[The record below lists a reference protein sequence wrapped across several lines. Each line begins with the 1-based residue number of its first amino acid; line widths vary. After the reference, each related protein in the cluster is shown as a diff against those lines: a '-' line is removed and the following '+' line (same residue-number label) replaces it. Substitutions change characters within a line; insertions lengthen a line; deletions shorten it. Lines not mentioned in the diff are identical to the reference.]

1 MTLRPSRNFFNNPR
15 PLSGDHNFYS
25 LYTIMEY
32 LSILCAEFLEL
43 GNEIYMVVSC
53 FSDVNVGTTQA
64 SGCPGHSLYMDKF

>member
-1 MTLRPSRNFFNNPR
+1 
-15 PLSGDHNFYS
+15 
-25 LYTIMEY
+25 MEY

-64 SGCPGHSLYMDKF
+64 SGCPGHSIWTNSNFDIA